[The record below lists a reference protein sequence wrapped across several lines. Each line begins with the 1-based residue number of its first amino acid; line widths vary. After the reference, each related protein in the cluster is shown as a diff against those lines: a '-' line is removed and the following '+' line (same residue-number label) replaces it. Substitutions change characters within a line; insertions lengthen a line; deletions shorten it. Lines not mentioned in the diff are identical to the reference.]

1 MDIGKVFERG
11 WKLFVKDVA
20 PYVIGALILAALSVV
35 TIGILYGP
43 LSAGLYVMAVRRVR
57 QNRTAEIGDVF
68 WGLGHFWRYFGA
80 ALLLL
85 ILIGIG
91 FVFLIVP
98 GLLLATI
105 WIYVFP
111 VMVDRDM
118 GVFDAMAERPQA
130 GARERLRPALRDDA
144 PAYRAVHRRLHR
156 RGAGPSADLA
166 AQLHHHHGHVL
177 RRRPRR
183 GHPARRRRRGRP
195 FGCRCL
201 AGGAGAGSC
210 GPTGAAR
217 DHTARSRGGA
227 ARRAYDR
234 WANGAGRGDGVAA
247 ESAGPAGAHR
257 AAQPVAAGAAG
268 AAARVAADIPAA
280 ACPPSALRTGSPCAV
295 RSPQSGVPAA
305 VR

>member
-68 WGLGHFWRYFGA
+68 WGLSHFWRFFGA

-118 GVFDAMAERPQA
+118 GVFDAMAES
-130 GARERLRPALRDDA
+130 
-144 PAYRAVHRRLHR
+144 RRLVRENGFGQHFVMVLLLIALSI
-156 RGAGPSADLA
+156 AGSI
-166 AQLHHHHGHVL
+166 
-177 RRRPRR
+177 
-183 GHPARRRRRGRP
+183 
-195 FGCRCL
+195 
-201 AGGAGAGSC
+201 AGGLGHLLTLPLTFTIVTAMYF
-210 GPTGAAR
+210 AACR
-217 DHTARSRGGA
+217 EEDLLRA
-227 ARRAYDR
+227 AIDA
-234 WANGAGRGDGVAA
+234 AGR
-247 ESAGPAGAHR
+247 
-257 AAQPVAAGAAG
+257 
-268 AAARVAADIPAA
+268 PAA
-280 ACPPSALRTGSPCAV
+280 AAWQPAAPPVTPDVTPTAAPTALPATADAPPS
-295 RSPQSGVPAA
+295 VPAEA
-305 VR
+305 APPAAEQAPSGEHSGGQMQPGEGQTEPDETQTQPADVPPPPEPPAPQAPSGPLPPAPPAPPRR

>member
-68 WGLGHFWRYFGA
+68 WGLSHFWRFFGA

-91 FVFLIVP
+91 FVFLIIP

-118 GVFDAMAERPQA
+118 GVFDAMAESRRLVRENGFGQHFVMMLLLIALSIA
-130 GARERLRPALRDDA
+130 GSIAGGLGHLLTLPLSFTIITAMYFAACREEDILRAAVDEPGRPAAAAWQAA
-144 PAYRAVHRRLHR
+144 PA
-156 RGAGPSADLA
+156 P
-166 AQLHHHHGHVL
+166 
-177 RRRPRR
+177 
-183 GHPARRRRRGRP
+183 
-195 FGCRCL
+195 
-201 AGGAGAGSC
+201 
-210 GPTGAAR
+210 
-217 DHTARSRGGA
+217 
-227 ARRAYDR
+227 
-234 WANGAGRGDGVAA
+234 
-247 ESAGPAGAHR
+247 
-257 AAQPVAAGAAG
+257 G
-268 AAARVAADIPAA
+268 AAAPPAPPETTPTAAGTAPSGAPTTEEPSEPDEATASPLSPPA
-280 ACPPSALRTGSPCAV
+280 PPAPTEP
-295 RSPQSGVPAA
+295 SGPVPPAPPA
-305 VR
+305 PPRG